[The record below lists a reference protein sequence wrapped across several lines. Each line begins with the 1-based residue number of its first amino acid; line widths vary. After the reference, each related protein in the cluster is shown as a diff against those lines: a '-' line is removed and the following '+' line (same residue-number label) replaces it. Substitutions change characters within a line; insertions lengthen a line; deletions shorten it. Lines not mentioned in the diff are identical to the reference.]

1 MTDQTDQAAEMSAEW
16 TELAARSQKM
26 IQEFLQ
32 RTASGETMPSAGADP
47 NLDPGGIGRTFL
59 EMTQQLMGNPQQVME
74 AQKQLWQSYMELW
87 SSTTRR
93 MLGQEAEPVIQPDKS
108 DRRFKDGQ
116 WSENIVFDYIKQ
128 SYLLTSQ
135 WLMHNVEDTEFDSE
149 HSREKANFYMRQFV
163 DAMAPTNFAATNPVV
178 LKETVETRGENLI
191 RGLNHLLEDLEAG
204 QGSLKIRQT
213 APDTFEVG
221 KNIAVSEGKVV
232 YQNRLMQL
240 ICYKPSTEEQFAR
253 PLLIVPPW
261 INKFYI
267 LDLQPKNSFI
277 KWATDQGHTVYV
289 ISWVNPYEELANASF
304 EDYMREGPLEAL
316 DAIEQDIGTG
326 EVNAVGYCLG
336 GTLLAS
342 TLAHMAA
349 INDDRIKSAT
359 YFATLVEFSEP
370 GELGIFID
378 EEQIKMIE
386 EMMEQKGYLDGNQM
400 ATTFNMLRSNDLI
413 WSFVI
418 NNYLMGK
425 EPFPFDLLYWNS
437 DSTRMPKAMH
447 SFYLRNMYQQNLLA
461 QPGGLSM
468 LGTPLSLG
476 AIKTPTTVI
485 GTKEDHIAPWKSVYK
500 GARLYGGEVNYILA
514 ASGHIAG
521 IVNPPAAGKYG
532 YWVNKGEMTEDRDS
546 WFEAAEEHEGS
557 WWPLWQ
563 EWVTAFAGNKVP
575 ARVPGANGLKAIEDA
590 PGSYVKA

>member
-1 MTDQTDQAAEMSAEW
+1 MVDHSNPVADFSKEFGEIAE
-16 TELAARSQKM
+16 RSQRI
-26 IQEFLQ
+26 IQDFLT
-32 RTASGETMPSAGADP
+32 RTAAAPLQLPQEPEQAFDP
-47 NLDPGGIGRTFL
+47 AGIGRAFL
-59 EMTQQLMGNPQQVME
+59 QMNQAMLSNPAKFADSQT
-74 AQKQLWQSYMELW
+74 ALWQSYMQLW
-87 SSTTRR
+87 SSTAKR
-93 MLGQEAEPVIQPDKS
+93 MMGQEAEPVAEPHRGDK
-108 DRRFKDGQ
+108 RFRDEQ
-116 WSENIVFDYIKQ
+116 WSDNFVFDHIKQ
-128 SYLLTSQ
+128 SYLLAAEWMLHQ
-135 WLMHNVEDTEFDSE
+135 ADDAEIPDLHE
-149 HSREKANFYMRQFV
+149 REKANFYMRQFV
-163 DAMAPTNFAATNPVV
+163 DAMAPTNFFATNPAV
-178 LKETVETRGENLI
+178 LKETFDSKGENLV

-221 KNIAVSEGKVV
+221 KNIAVSDGKVV

-240 ICYKPSTEEQFAR
+240 LCYTPSTEQQFER
-253 PLLIVPPW
+253 PLMVVPPW
-261 INKFYI
+261 INKYYI

-316 DAIEQDIGTG
+316 SAIEQDIGTG

-336 GTLLAS
+336 GTLLAA

-349 INDDRIKSAT
+349 IKDDRIKTAT

-370 GELGIFID
+370 GELGVFID

-386 EMMEQKGYLDGNQM
+386 EMMEQKGYLDGNRM

-461 QPGGLSM
+461 QPGGLTLM
-468 LGTPLSLG
+468 GTPLDLR
-476 AIKTPTTVI
+476 AIQTPTTVI

-521 IVNPPAAGKYG
+521 IVNPPAAEKYG
-532 YWVNKGEMTEDRDS
+532 FWLNKDLVEDRDA
-546 WFEAAEEHEGS
+546 WFDNAEEHKGS

-563 EWVTAFAGNKVP
+563 EWVSGFAGEQVP
-575 ARVPGANGLKAIEDA
+575 ARVPGANALKAIEAA